1 MAFALTDC
9 KFYELN
15 SRSATRRRGLQVIE
29 LTFTRGAAGD
39 TDCDYGDIAGTFW
52 TDCLADATT
61 GALARKAL
69 DAYIGGINQNI
80 VAVADHELTCN
91 NGFSLRAAAASATA
105 HTLTN
110 NDTFPIIEPVVTFAN
125 NAAPATVKLVATFAL
140 ADDKQPVTFS
150 Y

>member
-9 KFYELN
+9 KFYELH
-15 SRSATRRRGLQVIE
+15 SRSATKRRGLQVIE
-29 LTFTRGAAGD
+29 LTVTRGAAGD
-39 TDCDYGDIAGTFW
+39 VDFDYGDVAGTFW
-52 TDCLADATT
+52 TDAVANGTT

-69 DAYIGGINQNI
+69 DAYRGGIDQNI
-80 VAVADHELTCN
+80 VSLVSHELTAN
-91 NGFSLRAAAASATA
+91 NGFSLRASSTSATQ

-125 NAAPATVKLVATFAL
+125 NAAPATVKLVAVFAL